1 MNYQLITDM
10 SIDID
15 ADFAAANH
23 VAYIPM
29 DYLLGDETHHC
40 LGPESNE
47 QMHLYYDKLR
57 DKVTTKTSQI
67 SPYNYMEAFEPYVK
81 EGIPLLYLSLSSGLS
96 DTYQSAHT
104 AVNMLREN
112 YDHVQIE
119 LVDTLGATGGVG
131 LLMESAVENQKAGMS
146 LTENA
151 DWLRHHA
158 GLVNYWFKVEDL
170 MYLMRGGRIS
180 ASSAII
186 GSALNIKP
194 ILTIRSNGKLETV
207 AKKRGNRQAFNEMV
221 SRFKSNFDPSVSQTV
236 YISCA
241 DCTADAE
248 KLKETILGVY
258 PELNVKITM
267 LSPIIG
273 AHTGPDMAALIYY
286 GKNRV

>member
-23 VAYIPM
+23 IAYIPM
-29 DYLLGDETHHC
+29 DYLLGEETHHC
-40 LGPESNE
+40 LGPESPE
-47 QMHLYYDKLR
+47 QMHMYYDKLR
-57 DKVTTKTSQI
+57 AKVHTKTSQI

-81 EGIPLLYLSLSSGLS
+81 EEIPLLYLSLSSGLS
-96 DTYQSAHT
+96 DTFQSAHT
-104 AVNMLREN
+104 AVNMLQEK
-112 YDHVQIE
+112 YDNVQIE

-151 DWLRHHA
+151 DWLRAHA

-194 ILTIRSNGKLETV
+194 ILTIRANGKLETV
-207 AKKRGNRQAFNEMV
+207 AKKRGNRQAFSEML
-221 SRFKSNFDPSVSQTV
+221 SRFKANFDPSVSKTV

-241 DCTADAE
+241 DCIADAE
-248 KLKETILGVY
+248 KLKERVLELY
-258 PELNVKITM
+258 PDLMVKITM

-286 GKNRV
+286 GKDRV

>member
-15 ADFAAANH
+15 AAYAAENH

-29 DYLLGDETHHC
+29 DYILGEETHHC
-40 LGPESNE
+40 FGPESNE
-47 QMHLYYDKLR
+47 QMHIYYEKLR
-57 DKVTTKTSQI
+57 NKVTTKTSQI

-81 EGIPLLYLSLSSGLS
+81 EGMPLLYLSLSSGLS

-104 AVNMLREN
+104 AVSMLEEK
-112 YDHVQIE
+112 YDKVEIE
-119 LVDTLGATGGVG
+119 LVDTLGGTGGVG
-131 LLMESAVENQKAGMS
+131 LLMESAIENQKAGMT
-146 LTENA
+146 LAENA
-151 DWLRHHA
+151 EWLRAHA

-170 MYLMRGGRIS
+170 MYLMRGGRVS

-194 ILTIRSNGKLETV
+194 ILTIRANGKLDTV
-207 AKKRGNRQAFNEMV
+207 AKKRGNRQAFSEMIN
-221 SRFKSNFDPSVSQTV
+221 RFKSNYDPSVSKTI

-241 DCTADAE
+241 DCIPDAE
-248 KLKETILGVY
+248 KLKETILGLY
-258 PELNVKITM
+258 PDANVKITM